1 MSLAPF
7 PENSVK
13 TVVVVPCYN
22 EAQRIDVGRFRAFL
36 AKTSDIDF
44 LLVDDGSTDQTR
56 SLLTSLA
63 QDSGGRVTVCGLD
76 KNVGKAEAVHLFLK
90 DFASHIIY

>member
-56 SLLTSLA
+56 NLIRSKIREDKRIELI
-63 QDSGGRVTVCGLD
+63 GLSR
-76 KNVGKAEAVHLFLK
+76 NFGHQVAVQAGLNN
-90 DFASHIIY
+90 